1 MFVTILIDVILLALL
16 GVGIFLGVKK
26 GFIMALSKPIKI
38 CLSLFLA
45 ISLCSV
51 VASGII
57 QPMIEESVT
66 GQVAAYISENSSDMF
81 EEGEVPTLI
90 KLAADLNDID
100 ISKENFDDTISS
112 VVTKLAVPIVHF
124 ISVII
129 GFILVYVLSRLLLW
143 PTFIMI
149 DKVTSEGLIGKVNK
163 TLGCLFGLLVATLV
177 CWLLVCLFDFFLG
190 LSFMEN
196 TEWVLGFKGGF
207 IYRFFSSLSPVA
219 VLLSF

>member
-1 MFVTILIDVILLALL
+1 MFITILIDVILLAIL
-16 GVGIFLGVKK
+16 GVGIFLGIKK

-38 CLSLFLA
+38 CMAIFLA

-57 QPMIEESVT
+57 QPIIEESVT
-66 GQVAAYISENSSDMF
+66 GQVAAYITENSADF
-81 EEGEVPTLI
+81 IEEGDIPTLI
-90 KLAADLNDID
+90 KLAAELNGVD
-100 ISKENFDDTISS
+100 ISVENFNDTVTA
-112 VVTKLAVPIVHF
+112 VVTKIAVPVVHF

-129 GFILVYVLSRLLLW
+129 AFVLVYAVSRLLLW

-149 DKVTSEGLIGKVNK
+149 DKATSDGLIGRVNK
-163 TLGCLFGLLVATLV
+163 TLGCIFGLLVATLTA
-177 CWLLVCLFDFFLG
+177 WFLVCLFDFFLG

-196 TEWVLGFKGGF
+196 REWVLNFRGGF
-207 IYRFFSSLSPVA
+207 IYGFFSSLSPVA

>member
-1 MFVTILIDVILLALL
+1 MFITILIDVILLTIL
-16 GVGIFLGVKK
+16 GVGIFLGIKK

-38 CLSLFLA
+38 CMAIFLA

-57 QPMIEESVT
+57 QPIIEESVT
-66 GQVAAYISENSSDMF
+66 GQVAAYITENAADF
-81 EEGEVPTLI
+81 IEEGDIPTLI
-90 KLAADLNDID
+90 KLAAELNGVD
-100 ISKENFDDTISS
+100 ISVENFNDTVTA
-112 VVTKLAVPIVHF
+112 VVTKIAVPVVHF

-129 GFILVYVLSRLLLW
+129 AFVLVYAVSRLLLW

-149 DKVTSEGLIGKVNK
+149 DKATSDGLIGRVNK
-163 TLGCLFGLLVATLV
+163 TLGCIFGLLVATLTA
-177 CWLLVCLFDFFLG
+177 WFLVCLFDFFLG

-196 TEWVLGFKGGF
+196 REWVLNFRGGF
-207 IYRFFSSLSPVA
+207 IYGFFSSLSPVA